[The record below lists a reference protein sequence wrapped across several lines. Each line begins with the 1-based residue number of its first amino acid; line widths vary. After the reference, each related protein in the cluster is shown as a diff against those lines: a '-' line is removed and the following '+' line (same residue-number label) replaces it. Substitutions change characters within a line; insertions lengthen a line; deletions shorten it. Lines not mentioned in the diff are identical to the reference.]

1 MAEERIGQDVTYKFI
16 IKTLKQRFFR
26 HLGYEGENIVFE
38 NVEQIPMGP
47 DQKIMD
53 ILAKVNGNLKRNI
66 EVQSTPVY
74 DSKMHDMYKYRIY
87 NQADEFTVF
96 KTTVFATYPPTQGIE
111 EIEIDGDINFHPDFF
126 YTKNLQASEI
136 LKTIKTK
143 NDNKEELTETEAINL
158 IIAPDTSHNYDMV
171 ELLEITS
178 ELLSNAVISNTEFR
192 NDLIQCQRKMLQRF
206 LKKDK
211 REEIE
216 KMYKFRAQDYGIE
229 PNVTGIEEEIEIS
242 YQDGRQEGLDEGIDE
257 TKTEVAKRLIQ
268 TGCDDKFIEKITDLE
283 ISDIE
288 KLKKEIK

>member
-1 MAEERIGQDVTYKFI
+1 MTYKFI
-16 IKTLKQRFFR
+16 IKTLKHRFFR
-26 HLGYEGENIVFE
+26 YLGYEGENIVFE
-38 NVEQIPMGP
+38 NVEQIPIGS

-66 EVQSTPVY
+66 EIQSTPVY
-74 DSKMHDMYKYRIY
+74 NPKMLDMYKYRIY

-111 EIEIDGDINFHPDFF
+111 ELEIDGDINFHPDFF
-126 YTKNLQASEI
+126 YTKNLKATEI
-136 LKTIKTK
+136 IRTIKTK

-158 IIAPDTSHNYDMV
+158 IITPDTSHNYDRV

-178 ELLSNAVISNTEFR
+178 ELLSNALISDEEFR

-206 LKKDK
+206 VEKDK

-242 YQDGRQEGLDEGIDE
+242 YQDGHKQGLDEGIDQN
-257 TKTEVAKRLIQ
+257 KTEVAKRLIKSK
-268 TGCDDKFIEKITDLE
+268 CDNKFIKKITDLE

>member
-1 MAEERIGQDVTYKFI
+1 MVEDRINQDVTYKFI

-53 ILAKVNGNLKRNI
+53 IVAKINGNLKRNI

-96 KTTVFATYPPTQGIE
+96 KTTAFATYPPTQGIE

-136 LKTIKTK
+136 LKTIKT

-158 IIAPDTSHNYDMV
+158 IIAPDTTTTTIWLN
-171 ELLEITS
+171 
-178 ELLSNAVISNTEFR
+178 F
-192 NDLIQCQRKMLQRF
+192 
-206 LKKDK
+206 
-211 REEIE
+211 
-216 KMYKFRAQDYGIE
+216 
-229 PNVTGIEEEIEIS
+229 
-242 YQDGRQEGLDEGIDE
+242 
-257 TKTEVAKRLIQ
+257 
-268 TGCDDKFIEKITDLE
+268 
-283 ISDIE
+283 
-288 KLKKEIK
+288 